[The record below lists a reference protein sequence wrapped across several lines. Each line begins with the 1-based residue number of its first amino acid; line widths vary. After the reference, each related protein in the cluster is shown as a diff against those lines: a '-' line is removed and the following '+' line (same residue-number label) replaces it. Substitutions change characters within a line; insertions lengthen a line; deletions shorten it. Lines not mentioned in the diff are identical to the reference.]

1 MLKSASVRRL
11 GDIPCQLT
19 KFMLHA
25 VLARCVVIALHFLR
39 EVDVKHEYA
48 VSTGEKEWDLHASM
62 CCRGEGRGMV

>member
-1 MLKSASVRRL
+1 
-11 GDIPCQLT
+11 
-19 KFMLHA
+19 MLHA

-48 VSTGEKEWDLHASM
+48 VGTGEKEWDLRASM